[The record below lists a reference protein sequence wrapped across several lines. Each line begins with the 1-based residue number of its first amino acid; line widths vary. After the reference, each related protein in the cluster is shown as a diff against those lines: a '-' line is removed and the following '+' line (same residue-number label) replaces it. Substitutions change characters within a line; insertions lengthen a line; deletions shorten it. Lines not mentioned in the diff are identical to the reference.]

1 MTTNVSSGLTKY
13 KLLLTETGQ
22 ADNATGGLAK
32 GAGWD
37 MRGTDCGQARTWE
50 ELTWGKWDRLRHEG
64 KWLGA
69 KKNRALWPKPLYL
82 APQTKLQAPKIET
95 WNNINQWSFCQYSEC
110 QGPRINAKPPY
121 WKLSSDVSES
131 AARI

>member
-37 MRGTDCGQARTWE
+37 MRGTDLGQMGQAGDMRGTDWV
-50 ELTWGKWDRLRHEG
+50 GQMG
-64 KWLGA
+64 
-69 KKNRALWPKPLYL
+69 
-82 APQTKLQAPKIET
+82 QAGT
-95 WNNINQWSFCQYSEC
+95 
-110 QGPRINAKPPY
+110 
-121 WKLSSDVSES
+121 
-131 AARI
+131 